1 MSSRCYFC
9 KKDKVLRWSGDGEL
23 LYKPKSKEQVLVCS
37 NCLKKLPKWKQEIY
51 DKEKYKEYLQ
61 RWDIYL
67 RKI

>member
-1 MSSRCYFC
+1 
-9 KKDKVLRWSGDGEL
+9 LRWSGDGEL